1 MIKKIEF
8 FFDSADGIHK
18 LHAIKWIP
26 EIEHPVSI
34 LQVVH
39 GMAEY
44 IDRYDDFAT
53 YMASRNILVV
63 GDDHLGHGKSVGPM
77 DTKGYFCDK
86 DAPKVLVEDE
96 HTLQKRMHQIPH
108 SGTLC
113 FMCSALLLQKP

>member
-63 GDDHLGHGKSVGPM
+63 GDDHLGHGKSVGPL
-77 DTKGYFCDK
+77 DT
-86 DAPKVLVEDE
+86 
-96 HTLQKRMHQIPH
+96 
-108 SGTLC
+108 
-113 FMCSALLLQKP
+113 

>member
-63 GDDHLGHGKSVGPM
+63 GDDHLGHGKSVGPK
-77 DTKGYFCDK
+77 DTKGYFCNG
-86 DAPKVLVEDE
+86 DASQVLVEDE
-96 HTLQKRMHQIPH
+96 HTLYKKMQEE
-108 SGTLC
+108 
-113 FMCSALLLQKP
+113 

>member
-26 EIEHPVSI
+26 ETEHPVSI

-63 GDDHLGHGKSVGPM
+63 MTIWDMERVWDQRTPRATFAMVMH
-77 DTKGYFCDK
+77 
-86 DAPKVLVEDE
+86 PK
-96 HTLQKRMHQIPH
+96 
-108 SGTLC
+108 
-113 FMCSALLLQKP
+113 FW